1 MARNQEF
8 YKGSRKKRNYAIV
21 PAILIM
27 GLLALLVVLFYGMQK
42 YAVITKGGVDIVL
55 PGMSQTEAQPISE
68 EGGTV
73 RTFDK
78 VETNLVFDPPDY
90 SRVEATAGDRLYSIK
105 AIFVEAA
112 DLNHDKLMQ
121 YEERLNDGN
130 ALLLEMKP
138 RGGMLMWNS
147 QTAMAKNYGLNAY
160 AELGD
165 SMADMIQEMKDAAK
179 ERGKTIYIAAQISC
193 FIDELLA
200 TRSGSFA
207 LRTEYGANFTDSSGT
222 WLDPYNADVRN
233 YIVELV
239 KELYALGFDEVVL
252 ADVLHPTV
260 EKKEAAE
267 GEEEETPSFLY
278 SREMSTEPDPVTA
291 ICGFAVYAAEELADR
306 EGFLSIYVDSA
317 TALVR
322 NDTNT
327 GQNGPLFLKI
337 YDRLYY
343 RTDRSVYSYNLQD
356 VQNSVSIGDPR
367 DRLVPVVINYIPH
380 DNNTWVLIDTES
392 QT

>member
-21 PAILIM
+21 PAILVT
-27 GLLALLVVLFYGMQK
+27 GLLVLVVVLFYGMQK

-55 PGMSQTEAQPISE
+55 PGLNQTEAQPISE
-68 EGGTV
+68 EGSPA

-78 VETNLVFDPPDY
+78 VETNLVFDAPDY
-90 SRVEATAGDRLYSIK
+90 SRVAATAGDRLYSIK

-147 QTAMAKNYGLNAY
+147 QTAMAKSYGLNAY

-165 SMADMIQEMKDAAK
+165 SMADMIKEMKDAAR

-207 LRTEYGANFTDSSGT
+207 LRTDYGANFTDSSGT

-233 YIVELV
+233 YIVDMV
-239 KELYALGFDEVVL
+239 RELYDLGFDEVVL

-260 EKKEAAE
+260 EKEE
-267 GEEEETPSFLY
+267 GAEEEETPAFLY
-278 SREMSTEPDPVTA
+278 SREMSTDPDPVTA

-306 EGFLSIYVDSA
+306 EGLLSIYVDSA
-317 TALVR
+317 TSLVR
-322 NDTNT
+322 TDTNT

-356 VQNSVSIGDPR
+356 VTGNVTIGDPG

-380 DNNTWVLIDTES
+380 DNNTWILIDTES